1 MLLPSSNNAACPLC
15 TMRSPELSRSIL
27 SCLAFAHNSADDLRC
42 FSPPIPV
49 TLRSRPHSTRSP
61 STFSLSPLRELATA
75 LPSLFSVP
83 SVDGQI
89 LAWLSCC
96 FPVDSVLTD
105 NYPDA
110 SLPACAARPL
120 NDSLAVPSRPFESE
134 RVSAGHLRKVRNDMT
149 TDRQRVGVAFY

>member
-1 MLLPSSNNAACPLC
+1 MA
-15 TMRSPELSRSIL
+15 RS
-27 SCLAFAHNSADDLRC
+27 
-42 FSPPIPV
+42 
-49 TLRSRPHSTRSP
+49 
-61 STFSLSPLRELATA
+61 
-75 LPSLFSVP
+75 
-83 SVDGQI
+83 
-89 LAWLSCC
+89 WLDYLVA